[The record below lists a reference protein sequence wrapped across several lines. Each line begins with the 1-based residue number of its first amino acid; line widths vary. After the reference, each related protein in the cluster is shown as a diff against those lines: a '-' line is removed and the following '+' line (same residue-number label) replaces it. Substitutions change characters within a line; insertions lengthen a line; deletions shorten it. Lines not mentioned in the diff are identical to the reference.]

1 MSKMNPGVLFDASR
15 SWNGYNH
22 QGKLALVYAIGKITE
37 LVGAES
43 SAEEDRALLLR
54 HFLEIE
60 YMEDFSVGRF
70 RDDGEAEYVSVHQV
84 KDRKETAPS
93 EYTSAIQGL
102 AKHLVDMPGIE
113 DAYLHVTSSLNLKKP
128 FEEYVSKMVTN
139 TKWLDT
145 HIAQARAAG
154 DQELTDELEELKR
167 KLADFPPKQM
177 AKIRLYEY
185 PIGGG
190 QTYCPED
197 HASVLLKEALRAF
210 YQKKDPGTHKPEK
223 KYVGNS
229 YLYVMGR
236 LDQHVVDRSLNFDAY
251 MAEKKDRRI
260 LYAQIYDWL
269 VSEEIGEQG
278 EEFYL
283 YHIKERY
290 FALAE
295 EGCKNCPKAEECP
308 PDCQVHVFRD
318 RLGTLS
324 FEELKTFLY
333 RTNPDV
339 RCRIDQDTYVDFLQ
353 KGKVKN
359 PFLKGLREI
368 GEKILGGKNFDAV
381 SYRDGEDLQYA
392 LTTIARDDPE
402 DESEDPRIC
411 ETIQGNDQA
420 FRLLMDYDRLISRD
434 VRADTIFSVNI
445 SEAEDTDGR
454 GAENIMRP
462 RKVGIVTLKQ
472 FQKTM
477 GEGR

>member
-22 QGKLALVYAIGKITE
+22 QGKLALVYAIERITE
-37 LVGAES
+37 LVGAAS
-43 SAEEDRALLLR
+43 SAEEDRALLHG

-70 RDDGEAEYVSVHQV
+70 DSNGEAKYVSVHQV
-84 KDRKETAPS
+84 KDRKETAPG

-102 AKHLVDMPGIE
+102 AKHLADMPDIE
-113 DAYLHVTSSLNLKKP
+113 DACLHVTSCLNLKKP

-139 TKWLDT
+139 TKWLDR
-145 HIAQARAAG
+145 HIADARAAG

-167 KLADFPPKQM
+167 KLAAFEPEQM

-197 HASVLLKEALRAF
+197 QASVLLKNALTAF
-210 YQKKDPGTHKPEK
+210 YQKKYPGTHKPGK
-223 KYVGNS
+223 IYVENG

-236 LDQHVVDRSLNFDAY
+236 LDRHVVDRSLNFDAY
-251 MAEKKDRRI
+251 KAEKKDRRI
-260 LYAQIYDWL
+260 RYSRIYDWL
-269 VSEEIGEQG
+269 VSEEIGGQG

-295 EGCKNCPKAEECP
+295 EGCKACAKTGAACD
-308 PDCQVHVFRD
+308 DCQVHVFRD
-318 RLGTLS
+318 RLGALT
-324 FEELKTFLY
+324 FEELKPFLY

-339 RCRIDQDTYVDFLQ
+339 RRRIDEDTYVDFLQ

-359 PFLKGLREI
+359 PFLKGLREV
-368 GEKILGGKNFDAV
+368 GKQILDGKRFDAV
-381 SYRDGEDLQYA
+381 SYRDSEDLQYA

-402 DESEDPRIC
+402 DESEDPGICARIIRN
-411 ETIQGNDQA
+411 EHA
-420 FRLLMDYDRLISRD
+420 YRLLMDYDRLISRD
-434 VRADTIFSVNI
+434 VHADAIFSANI
-445 SEAEDTDGR
+445 SEAGGR
-454 GAENIMRP
+454 GAENIMEP
-462 RKVGIVTLKQ
+462 KDVSIVTLRQ
-472 FQKTM
+472 FRNTM